1 MVMIL
6 LALIGSLLVLS
17 TSCMADTST
26 ADEYDMLRDNWRDYL
41 TGNDVYDSKHKAMAS
56 HVAKIAAVTN
66 SSRTGVWDTMQLG
79 NASGLWPDLESTS
92 NPAQI
97 TESFRRIEKL
107 AFAYATEGSRWYQ
120 DENLAQDIIA
130 AMQWM
135 SDNRYKADASRYGNW
150 WEWEIGSPLEIVT
163 IIVLMDGKLPASLV
177 DRYDEAL
184 RAIIPDPAKR
194 ANCCRTP
201 ETGANLAEK
210 SLIVALHGIIERD
223 EMRVAQAHT
232 AIQPLFKIVSSGD
245 GFYRDGSFIQH
256 ANVPYTGSYGV
267 VLIDRL
273 SKFLTLLDGSRWDI
287 TTAQANTLS
296 TWYRDA
302 FEPLIQDGAMVDMV
316 RGRAIAREGSNPYT
330 IGRTAMHAFLRIS
343 KLLPSQQALEI
354 QSSLKYGYKANRV
367 LNYTYYGL
375 DVSGMRMVDALLNDS
390 TITPRGKRIAHFQ
403 FPSMDRVMHIR
414 QGFSYGLSLYSDR
427 ILNYEAMNDENK
439 KGWYTGNGMTYL
451 YTSDYGQFV
460 DGYWPTVDPLRL
472 PGTTTD
478 GRPKASERSTKSW
491 VGGAVITGSYG
502 SAGMQFQYSDS
513 GLTGN
518 KSWFMF
524 DDEIVA
530 MGSGIT
536 AEQPGVYETIVENRK
551 LSEAGDE
558 TFVINGLAR
567 SDGPGW
573 SSSFADVDWAHLT
586 GSVTGSSIGYV
597 FPNETA
603 LTVLR
608 EARTGNWAQ
617 LSKSESTKQITRNY
631 LTMWVNHGEQPSN
644 ASYAYILLPNT
655 SAAAT
660 KEYSGNKD
668 VRILAQNSTVHAVE
682 ETTLGITAANFWKA
696 GSIGAI
702 SVDQPASVLI
712 RERGGVLEVSVSDPT
727 QRQTSLT
734 VTLDLPGYSVQKA
747 HRWMKVTGT
756 SPKIT
761 IKVDVSAA
769 AGESARMYFEK
780 R

>member
-6 LALIGSLLVLS
+6 LALIGSLLVLT
-17 TSCMADTST
+17 TSCMANT
-26 ADEYDMLRDNWRDYL
+26 ADEYDTLQGNWRNYL

-56 HVAKIAAVTN
+56 HVAKIAAITN
-66 SSRTGVWDTMQLG
+66 SSRTGVWDTLRLG
-79 NASGLWPDLESTS
+79 HASGLWSDLESTS
-92 NPAQI
+92 DPAKI

-107 AFAYATEGSRWYQ
+107 AFAYATVGSRWYQ
-120 DENLAQDIIA
+120 NENLAQDIIA

-135 SDNRYKADASRYGNW
+135 SENRYKADANRYGNW

-163 IIVLMDGKLPASLV
+163 IIVLMDGKLPESLV
-177 DRYDEAL
+177 NRYDVAL
-184 RAIIPDPAKR
+184 RTIIPDPAKR

-223 EMRVAQAHT
+223 EARIAQAHS
-232 AIQPLFKIVSSGD
+232 AIQPLFKTVTSGD

-256 ANVPYTGSYGV
+256 ANVSYNGSYGV

-273 SKFLTLLDGSRWDI
+273 SKFLTLLDDSRWDI

-296 TWYRDA
+296 TWYKDA

-343 KLLPSQQALEI
+343 KVLPAEQALEI
-354 QSSLKYGYKANRV
+354 RSSLKYGYKANRV

-390 TITPRGKRIAHFQ
+390 TITPKGKRIAHFQ
-403 FPSMDRVMHIR
+403 FPAMDRVMHIR
-414 QGFSYGLSLYSDR
+414 QGFSYGISMYSDR

-451 YTSDYGQFV
+451 YMSDYEQFV

-491 VGGAVITGSYG
+491 VGGSIITGAYG
-502 SAGMQFQYSDS
+502 SAGMQFRYNDT

-536 AEQPGVYETIVENRK
+536 AELPGVYETIVENRK

-558 TFVINGLAR
+558 TLVVNGETQPAEL
-567 SDGPGW
+567 GW
-573 SSSFADVDWAHLT
+573 STSYADVDWAHLS
-586 GSVTGSSIGYV
+586 GSVEGSSIGYV
-597 FPNETA
+597 FPSDTA
-603 LTVLR
+603 LTMLR
-608 EARTGNWAQ
+608 EARTGSWAQ
-617 LSKSESTKQITRNY
+617 LSKSESTKSITRNY
-631 LTMWVNHGEQPSN
+631 MTMWMNHGAQPSN
-644 ASYAYILLPNT
+644 ASYAYILLPNK

-660 KEYSGNKD
+660 KAYNSNKQI
-668 VRILAQNSTVHAVE
+668 RILAQNSTVHAVE
-682 ETTLGITAANFWKA
+682 ETSLGIVAANFWKA
-696 GSIGAI
+696 GSVGSI
-702 SVDQPASVLI
+702 SVDQPASVMI

-727 QRQTSLT
+727 QRLT
-734 VTLDLPGYSVQKA
+734 TLNVTLDLPGYAIQKG

-756 SPKIT
+756 SPQIT
-761 IKVDVSAA
+761 IRVDLTAA